1 MTPLAAALALSLA
14 APTFIPRSN
23 AGHQPRGASCA
34 TAAHHAF
41 DFWLGDW
48 IVQNPQG
55 QATSENRLTTDLDG
69 CAVLEHWSTQA
80 GGVRGRS
87 LNSYDASSGVWRQT
101 WVTEQAVRGYPL
113 RMEGGLRADGK
124 MDLTGVRHPWWDR
137 NAVWLD
143 EYIWTPVGPDEVVQ
157 EPIIDVPSSNFHF
170 HGHIRYQ
177 RTDAFP
183 SFTPAPT
190 SKCTPEGDSGDIRRL
205 DAVVGSYKVSS
216 NDGRRLGKSEI
227 ALDATVSNCLI
238 EESFK
243 GEARYRATAN

>member
-1 MTPLAAALALSLA
+1 MFPPIRNACEMARRASSHPGDSMTPVAAALALSLA

-34 TAAHHAF
+34 TAPHHAF

-55 QATSENRLTTDLDG
+55 QATSVNRLTTDLDG

-124 MDLTGVRHPWWDR
+124 MDLT
-137 NAVWLD
+137 
-143 EYIWTPVGPDEVVQ
+143 
-157 EPIIDVPSSNFHF
+157 
-170 HGHIRYQ
+170 
-177 RTDAFP
+177 
-183 SFTPAPT
+183 
-190 SKCTPEGDSGDIRRL
+190 
-205 DAVVGSYKVSS
+205 
-216 NDGRRLGKSEI
+216 
-227 ALDATVSNCLI
+227 
-238 EESFK
+238 
-243 GEARYRATAN
+243 